1 MSEAT
6 YLVGP
11 ILSLLLLGVIV
22 SALLRKKLRERHA
35 VWWFFG
41 AVVALILSLFPSLLE
56 GISRALGVVVPL
68 NLAFVLAIAVIF
80 FVSLQHS
87 AELTRLEERVRTL
100 AEHVA
105 ELEMR
110 AASTE
115 ADSSQK

>member
-1 MSEAT
+1 MPEAT

-11 ILSLLLLGVIV
+11 ILSLILVGVIV

-35 VWWFFG
+35 GWWLFG
-41 AVVALILSLFPSLLE
+41 ALVALILSLFPSLLE
-56 GISRALGVVVPL
+56 DVSRTLGVVAPL

-105 ELEMR
+105 ELEMHPS
-110 AASTE
+110 STK
-115 ADSSQK
+115 AKGSKK